1 MSGLK
6 NGGDFDAVVIGAGF
20 SGMGMLRRLRD
31 EMGLSV
37 QVYEAGS
44 GVGGTWY
51 WNRYPGARCDS
62 ESYTYCFTFSKELLQ
77 EWSWSGRY
85 PEQPEILTYLN
96 HVADRFNLRSNI
108 QFDTKVTSA
117 TFLEDRNLWEIETD
131 QGDRVTA
138 RHLITGIGCISTGN
152 IPKIKGLDSF
162 EGDWYHTGNWPHHPV
177 DFSGKRVAVI
187 GTGSSGVQS
196 IPVIAE
202 QAEHLTVFQ
211 RTPQFTVP
219 ARHAS
224 IDSKFIEEEVKPQYD
239 AIVERE
245 KWTRGGAP
253 VAPEAGSALAL
264 TEEERNSVYEK
275 FWAVGGNDFIYGSFD
290 DILGNKEAND
300 TVAEFI
306 RSKIR
311 ETVKDPETS
320 QKLLPLDHPYGSK
333 RALMDTNYF
342 ETYNRENVYLV
353 DLRQTPIQEIT
364 AKGIRTSEEDFDF
377 DVIVFATG
385 FDAMTGTFMKI
396 DIRGRDGMTL
406 KEKWA
411 EGPKT
416 YLGLQVSGFPNMFMI
431 TGPGSPSVLCNMPV
445 CIEQHIEWVGDFIGW
460 MREHN
465 LETAEADPQAEEE
478 WGAHVNEVANNTL
491 FVYAN
496 SWYLGSNIPGKPR
509 VFMPYAGG
517 VGTYRKRCNEIAE
530 NRYEGF
536 LLGAGGDRLLRGEE
550 GGDNALVV
558 AS

>member
-1 MSGLK
+1 MVGSK

-31 EMGLSV
+31 EMGMSV

-62 ESYTYCFTFSKELLQ
+62 ESYTYCFTFSKDLLQ

-96 HVADRFNLRSNI
+96 HVADRFDFRRNI
-108 QFDTKVTSA
+108 QFNTKVTSA
-117 TFLEDRNLWEIETD
+117 TFLEGRNLWEIETD

-138 RHLITGIGCISTGN
+138 RHLITGIGCISAGN

-202 QAEHLTVFQ
+202 QAGHLTVFQ
-211 RTPQFTVP
+211 RTPQYTVP

-224 IDSKFIEEEVKPQYD
+224 IDRRFIEEEVKPNYD
-239 AIVERE
+239 AIIEKG
-245 KWTRGGAP
+245 KWTSGGSP
-253 VAPEAGSALAL
+253 VTPDSGSALAL
-264 TEEERNSVYEK
+264 TEEERNSIFEK
-275 FWAVGGNDFIYGSFD
+275 FWEIGGNHFIYGSFD
-290 DILGNKEAND
+290 DTLSDKKAND

-320 QKLLPLDHPYGSK
+320 QKLLPMDHPYGSK

-342 ETYNRENVYLV
+342 ETYNRENVDLV
-353 DLRQTPIQEIT
+353 DLRQDAYPGDHRKGNTDFR
-364 AKGIRTSEEDFDF
+364 AGLRVRHHRLRHGIRRHDRHLHENRHP
-377 DVIVFATG
+377 G
-385 FDAMTGTFMKI
+385 P
-396 DIRGRDGMTL
+396 GRDD
-406 KEKWA
+406 A
-411 EGPKT
+411 EGEM
-416 YLGLQVSGFPNMFMI
+416 GR
-431 TGPGSPSVLCNMPV
+431 GPEDLPWPPGRWASPTCS
-445 CIEQHIEWVGDFIGW
+445 
-460 MREHN
+460 
-465 LETAEADPQAEEE
+465 
-478 WGAHVNEVANNTL
+478 
-491 FVYAN
+491 
-496 SWYLGSNIPGKPR
+496 
-509 VFMPYAGG
+509 
-517 VGTYRKRCNEIAE
+517 
-530 NRYEGF
+530 
-536 LLGAGGDRLLRGEE
+536 
-550 GGDNALVV
+550 
-558 AS
+558 

>member
-6 NGGDFDAVVIGAGF
+6 NGGDFDAIVIGAGF

-31 EMGLSV
+31 DMGLSV

-96 HVADRFNLRSNI
+96 HVADRFDLRPNI
-108 QFDTKVTSA
+108 QFDTKVMSA

-202 QAEHLTVFQ
+202 QAGHLTVFQ
-211 RTPQFTVP
+211 RTPQYTVP
-219 ARHAS
+219 ARHGS
-224 IDSKFIEEEVKPQYD
+224 IDRKFIEEEVKPQYD
-239 AIVERE
+239 AIVERG

-264 TEEERNSVYEK
+264 TEEERNRVFEK
-275 FWAVGGNDFIYGSFD
+275 FWVIGGNDFIYGSFD
-290 DILGNKEAND
+290 DILSDKEAND
-300 TVAEFI
+300 IVAEFI

-342 ETYNRENVYLV
+342 ETYNRENVNLV

-364 AKGIRTSEEDFDF
+364 AKGIRTSEEDFEF

-445 CIEQHIEWVGDFIGW
+445 CIEQHIEWVGDCIGW

-465 LETAEADPQAEEE
+465 LETVEADPRAEEE

-496 SWYLGSNIPGKPR
+496 SWYLGANIPGKPR

-517 VGTYRKRCNEIAE
+517 AGTYRKRCNEIAE
-530 NRYEGF
+530 NGYEGF
-536 LLGAGGDRLLRGEE
+536 LLGAGGDPLLHGEE
-550 GGDNALVV
+550 GGDNLAVL

>member
-1 MSGLK
+1 MASLK

-31 EMGLSV
+31 EMGMSV

-96 HVADRFNLRSNI
+96 HVADRFNLRPNI

-117 TFLEDRNLWEIETD
+117 TFLEDRNLWEVETD
-131 QGDRVTA
+131 QGHRVTA

-224 IDSKFIEEEVKPQYD
+224 IDRKFIEEEVKPQYD
-239 AIVERE
+239 AIVERG

-465 LETAEADPQAEEE
+465 LETAEADPRAEEE

>member
-6 NGGDFDAVVIGAGF
+6 NGGDFDAIVIGAGF

-31 EMGLSV
+31 DMGMSV

-96 HVADRFNLRSNI
+96 HVADRFDLRPNI
-108 QFDTKVTSA
+108 QFDTKVMSA

-202 QAEHLTVFQ
+202 QAGHLTVFQ

-224 IDSKFIEEEVKPQYD
+224 IDRKFIEEEVKPNYD
-239 AIVERE
+239 AIIEKG
-245 KWTRGGAP
+245 KWTSGGSP
-253 VAPEAGSALAL
+253 MTPDSGSALAL
-264 TEEERNSVYEK
+264 TEEERNSIFEK
-275 FWAVGGNDFIYGSFD
+275 FWEIGGNYFIYGSFD
-290 DILGNKEAND
+290 DTLSDKKAND
-300 TVAEFI
+300 IVAEFI

-364 AKGIRTSEEDFDF
+364 AKGIRTSEEDFEF

-416 YLGLQVSGFPNMFMI
+416 YLGLQVAGFPNMFMI

-465 LETAEADPQAEEE
+465 LETAEADSRAEEE

-496 SWYLGSNIPGKPR
+496 SWYLGANIPGKPR

-517 VGTYRKRCNEIAE
+517 AGTYRKRCNEIAE
-530 NRYEGF
+530 NGYEGF
-536 LLGAGGDRLLRGEE
+536 LLGSGGDRLPHGEE
-550 GGDNALVV
+550 GGDNAVVLV
-558 AS
+558 S

>member
-31 EMGLSV
+31 DMGMSV

-96 HVADRFNLRSNI
+96 HVADRFNLRPNI
-108 QFDTKVTSA
+108 QFDTKVMSA

-202 QAEHLTVFQ
+202 QAGHLTVFQ

-224 IDSKFIEEEVKPQYD
+224 IDRKFIEEEVKPQYD
-239 AIVERE
+239 AIVERG

-264 TEEERNSVYEK
+264 TEEERNRVFEK
-275 FWAVGGNDFIYGSFD
+275 FWVIGGNDFIYGSFD

-342 ETYNRENVYLV
+342 ETYNRENVDLV
-353 DLRQTPIQEIT
+353 DLRQAPIQEIT
-364 AKGIRTSEEDFDF
+364 AKGIRTSEEDFEF
-377 DVIVFATG
+377 DIIVFATG

-396 DIRGRDGMTL
+396 DIRGRDGVTL

-416 YLGLQVSGFPNMFMI
+416 YLGLQVAGFPNMFMI

-460 MREHN
+460 MREHS
-465 LETAEADPQAEEE
+465 LETAEADSRAEEE

-496 SWYLGSNIPGKPR
+496 SWYLGANIPGKPR

-517 VGTYRKRCNEIAE
+517 AGTYRKRCNEIAE
-530 NRYEGF
+530 NGYEGF
-536 LLGAGGDRLLRGEE
+536 LLGSGGDRLPHGEE
-550 GGDNALVV
+550 GGDNAVVLV
-558 AS
+558 S